1 MRVQGYAINGETGS
15 PGVSGRSR
23 WTDRQSAG
31 FPRLSAVAETGWT
44 DLKAKSWDRFKALFG
59 MMPVLYGKT

>member
-1 MRVQGYAINGETGS
+1 MPSTAKQGRRVYLVGADGPTANRL
-15 PGVSGRSR
+15 V
-23 WTDRQSAG
+23 